1 VPWFIPF
8 PQAKFKRIT
17 ITYDLKV
24 CNSLAGATRMVLLWE
39 Q

>member
-17 ITYDLKV
+17 YDLKV
-24 CNSLAGATRMVLLWE
+24 SNSLAGATRMMVLWE